1 MDEQNTPVNPDPRWV
16 VDSLTKMNFRMGLY
30 ADNWDVAVLVPNLTD
45 EQQFTYVGNTPLSG
59 SSFGTNT
66 FYSFMSR
73 PRTTYL
79 QATWHFQV
87 EPQPRSTELNRPATR
102 VMP

>member
-1 MDEQNTPVNPDPRWV
+1 LPIGSTMDLRSAFDLSYVDEQNTHVNLDPQWE

-30 ADNWDVAVLVPNLTD
+30 HDNWDVALLVQNLSD
-45 EQQFTYVGNTPLSG
+45 EQQYTYVGNTPLSG

-66 FYSFMSR
+66 FYSFISR

-79 QATWHFQV
+79 QATYHF
-87 EPQPRSTELNRPATR
+87 
-102 VMP
+102 